1 MSLTLVYSDNNDD
14 DNSRKNNKPVWQ
26 DAYTRPVIELYEF
39 ISESWADIPGFNG
52 KYRISTLGRVRN
64 VKTGNILRYGYK
76 GTTLLYPSVN
86 LGGRSYYVH
95 RLVAEAFLGDVPG
108 YEVDHINGHTFDS
121 RLSNLRYVTAKQNHK
136 YRENRRRQARAEGRI
151 FESGT
156 GYQSITP
163 GECPEGHELERKDT
177 VKELYVCKM
186 CRSENNKRNIDF
198 VKGMLEHFN
207 NVMVYTPYSDP
218 ITEEPQLDV
227 AA

>member
-1 MSLTLVYSDNNDD
+1 M
-14 DNSRKNNKPVWQ
+14 
-26 DAYTRPVIELYEF
+26 
-39 ISESWADIPGFNG
+39 
-52 KYRISTLGRVRN
+52 
-64 VKTGNILRYGYK
+64 GN
-76 GTTLLYPSVN
+76 
-86 LGGRSYYVH
+86 
-95 RLVAEAFLGDVPG
+95 VPG
-108 YEVDHINGHTFDS
+108 YEVDHINGRTFDS
-121 RLSNLRYVTAKQNHK
+121 RLSNLRYVTAKQNRR
-136 YRENRRRQARAEGRI
+136 YQTERRRKARQEGRI
-151 FESGT
+151 FESGAS
-156 GYQSITP
+156 YQSVTP

>member
-14 DNSRKNNKPVWQ
+14 NNPRKNTQPVWQ
-26 DAYTRPVIELYEF
+26 DAYTMPVIELYEF

-95 RLVAEAFLGDVPG
+95 RLVAETFLGDVPG

-121 RLSNLRYVTAKQNHK
+121 RLSNLRYVTPKQNHK

-163 GECPEGHELERKDT
+163 GECPCGHELRRKKT
-177 VKELYVCKM
+177 VKELYFCPQ
-186 CRSENNKRNIDF
+186 CRSDNNKRNIDF
-198 VKGMLEHFN
+198 VSKMLEHFN

>member
-14 DNSRKNNKPVWQ
+14 NNPRKNTQPVWQ
-26 DAYTRPVIELYEF
+26 DAYTMPVFELHEF
-39 ISESWADIPGFNG
+39 ISEQWAYIPGFNG
-52 KYRISTLGRVRN
+52 KYRISTLGRIRN
-64 VKTGNILRYGYK
+64 VKTGRILRHNYG
-76 GTTLLYPSVN
+76 GTTLLYPRVA
-86 LGGRSYYVH
+86 LGGTHYYVH

-121 RLSNLRYVTAKQNHK
+121 RLSNLRYVTAKQNRR
-136 YRENRRRQARAEGRI
+136 YQTERRRKARQEGRI
-151 FESGT
+151 FESGAS
-156 GYQSITP
+156 YQSVNP

>member
-1 MSLTLVYSDNNDD
+1 MSLTLVYSDGD
-14 DNSRKNNKPVWQ
+14 DNSDKNNKPVWQ

-52 KYRISTLGRVRN
+52 KYRISTLGRVSN

-121 RLSNLRYVTAKQNHK
+121 RLSNLRYVTAKQNRR
-136 YRENRRRQARAEGRI
+136 YQTERRRKARQEGRI
-151 FESGT
+151 FESGAS
-156 GYQSITP
+156 YQSATP

-207 NVMVYTPYSDP
+207 NVLVYTPYSDP
-218 ITEEPQLDV
+218 LTEEQELDV

>member
-1 MSLTLVYSDNNDD
+1 MALTLVYSANN
-14 DNSRKNNKPVWQ
+14 NKSCKNTKPVWQ
-26 DAYTRPVIELYEF
+26 DAYTMPVIELHEF
-39 ISESWADIPGFNG
+39 ISEAWADIPGFNG

-64 VKTGNILRYGYK
+64 VKTGRILRYGYK

-95 RLVAEAFLGDVPG
+95 RLVAKTFLGHVPG

-121 RLSNLRYVTAKQNHK
+121 RLSNLRYVTPKQNHR

-163 GECPEGHELERKDT
+163 GECPSGHELRRKDT
-177 VKELYVCKM
+177 VKELYFCPQ
-186 CRSENNKRNIDF
+186 CRSDNNKRNIDF
-198 VKGMLEHFN
+198 VSKMLEHFN
-207 NVMVYTPYSDP
+207 NVLVYTPYSDP
-218 ITEEPQLDV
+218 IAEEQELAV